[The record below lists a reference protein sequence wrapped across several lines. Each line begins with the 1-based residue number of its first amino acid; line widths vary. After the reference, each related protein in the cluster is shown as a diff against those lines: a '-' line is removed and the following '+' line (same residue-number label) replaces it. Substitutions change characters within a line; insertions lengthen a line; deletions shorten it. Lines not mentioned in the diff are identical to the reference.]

1 MIKTAPKLPL
11 RFFRWFCH
19 PKLRDHIE
27 GDLMELY
34 DERVKGRGKRKA
46 DLKFIGDVLL
56 LFRPG
61 IIKPI
66 EQHQNLNTQAMLKNY
81 FKIGWRNL
89 LRNKGYSVIN
99 MGGLAF
105 GITVTLLIGLWI
117 YDELSFDSDNKHSDR
132 LARVIQNVTNNGVIQ
147 TWKSVPFPLAE
158 ELRTNYG
165 SDFKHIA
172 MAVNWGD
179 HMLTL
184 KEKTLKQIGVYIEK
198 DGPEIL
204 DLKMI
209 QGSSNMIDPASIL
222 LSASAAQTYFGDE
235 DPINQVMKI
244 DEQPV
249 VKVIGIYQDF
259 RRNSTFAG
267 LNFISTWE
275 FLYNADSWFKKAED
289 PWRPNF
295 ATLFVELNDHAE
307 FAAVSAKIKDAKLK
321 KINSQL
327 AQKKPELFLHPMND
341 WHLHSEFKN
350 GVNAGGAIQYVWM
363 FGIIGVFVLLLAC
376 INFMNLS
383 TARNEIRA
391 KEVGI
396 RKTVGSLR
404 KQLVLQFFSESFLI
418 VFFSFAI
425 SLLLAQLVLPFFNE
439 VADKQ
444 ITILWSLPF
453 FWLMSFAFI
462 IITSL
467 IAGSYPAFYLS
478 SFKPI
483 QVLKGTFKAGR
494 YAALPRKIL
503 VVSQFTVSITL
514 IIGTIIV
521 YQQIQFAK
529 NRPVGYSR
537 ANLVSIPTMNSSIH
551 DHFDVVKEELMQTGM
566 ISSMAESQSALTGIW
581 GSTSG
586 FSWSGKDPNLSIDFG
601 TIFSS
606 HDYGKTIDWKI
617 KEGRDFSREFATDSS
632 AVILNEAAINY
643 MGLKNP
649 VGEVVTWWGQPYTI
663 IGIIDNMVMESPY
676 DELRP
681 VIYFLTNEPGNLSL
695 IKLKSSVSANEAIAK
710 IEPIFKKLNPDH
722 PFEFQFV
729 DDEYAKK
736 FGNEER
742 IGKLAGFFAMLAVLI
757 CCLGIFGLASF
768 TAEQR
773 TKEIGIRKVLG
784 ASVTKLWQML
794 SKDFIV
800 LVLLSCLLAI
810 PISYYF
816 LHQWLL
822 KYEYRTDIGWWVFMI
837 AGSGALLI
845 TLLTVS
851 YQAVKAALANPVKSL
866 RSE

>member
-1 MIKTAPKLPL
+1 
-11 RFFRWFCH
+11 
-19 PKLRDHIE
+19 
-27 GDLMELY
+27 
-34 DERVKGRGKRKA
+34 
-46 DLKFIGDVLL
+46 
-56 LFRPG
+56 
-61 IIKPI
+61 
-66 EQHQNLNTQAMLKNY
+66 
-81 FKIGWRNL
+81 
-89 LRNKGYSVIN
+89 
-99 MGGLAF
+99 
-105 GITVTLLIGLWI
+105 
-117 YDELSFDSDNKHSDR
+117 
-132 LARVIQNVTNNGVIQ
+132 
-147 TWKSVPFPLAE
+147 
-158 ELRTNYG
+158 
-165 SDFKHIA
+165 
-172 MAVNWGD
+172 
-179 HMLTL
+179 
-184 KEKTLKQIGVYIEK
+184 
-198 DGPEIL
+198 
-204 DLKMI
+204 
-209 QGSSNMIDPASIL
+209 
-222 LSASAAQTYFGDE
+222 
-235 DPINQVMKI
+235 
-244 DEQPV
+244 
-249 VKVIGIYQDF
+249 
-259 RRNSTFAG
+259 
-267 LNFISTWE
+267 
-275 FLYNADSWFKKAED
+275 
-289 PWRPNF
+289 
-295 ATLFVELNDHAE
+295 
-307 FAAVSAKIKDAKLK
+307 
-321 KINSQL
+321 
-327 AQKKPELFLHPMND
+327 
-341 WHLHSEFKN
+341 
-350 GVNAGGAIQYVWM
+350 
-363 FGIIGVFVLLLAC
+363 
-376 INFMNLS
+376 
-383 TARNEIRA
+383 
-391 KEVGI
+391 
-396 RKTVGSLR
+396 LR